1 MDRKDIAKAVL
12 LVLALAALFV
22 GITWAATLLTDV
34 SFKDSATIVQA
45 IGTIVAI
52 ATGGVFAFHR
62 LQLFRTFEPHL
73 TISHQVSY
81 RPIGE
86 SYVHIAVTATLY
98 NSSKVKIEIRKG
110 FFLLQQ
116 IAPVSDEEVEYLY
129 TQVFDDM
136 EQNSIQWPTLDEFER
151 DWDRG
156 ELIVEPGES
165 HPETFEFIVSTEVDS
180 VVIYT
185 YFHNSR
191 FPQRAQTAE
200 GWGATTVSGIMYRES
215 RSTG

>member
-1 MDRKDIAKAVL
+1 M
-12 LVLALAALFV
+12 
-22 GITWAATLLTDV
+22 
-34 SFKDSATIVQA
+34 
-45 IGTIVAI
+45 
-52 ATGGVFAFHR
+52 
-62 LQLFRTFEPHL
+62 
-73 TISHQVSY
+73 
-81 RPIGE
+81 
-86 SYVHIAVTATLY
+86 
-98 NSSKVKIEIRKG
+98 
-110 FFLLQQ
+110 
-116 IAPVSDEEVEYLY
+116 Y

-136 EQNSIQWPTLDEFER
+136 EQNNIQWPTLDEFER

-200 GWGATTVSGIMYRES
+200 GWGATTVSGIMS
-215 RSTG
+215 

>member
-1 MDRKDIAKAVL
+1 MGRKDIAKAVL

-45 IGTIVAI
+45 IGTTVAI
-52 ATGGVFAFHR
+52 AAGGVFAFQR

-86 SYVHIAVTATLY
+86 SYVHISVTATLY
-98 NSSKVKIEIRKG
+98 NSSRVKIEIRKG

-116 IAPVSDEEVEYLY
+116 IAPVPDEEIEHLY
-129 TQVFDDM
+129 SQLFEDR
-136 EQNSIQWPTLDEFER
+136 EQNNLQWPTLDEFER

-180 VVIYT
+180 VTIYT

-191 FPQRAQTAE
+191 FSQRAQAAE
-200 GWGATTVSGIMYRES
+200 GWGATTVFDIMYRES